1 MSRARTGGI
10 VCLIAS
16 AIVCLAWPAASSAQ
30 QCPPELDAA
39 KKALASAAP
48 AGAPRTLVGAR
59 EEIQSPRGQDIQSPR
74 GQDIQSPR
82 GQDIQSP
89 RGQEI
94 QSPRG
99 QDIQSPRG
107 QEIQSPRGQEIQ
119 SPRGQD
125 IQSPRGQEIQSPRG
139 QDIQS
144 PRGQEIQSPRDQD
157 IQSPRG
163 QEIQSPRGQEI
174 QSPRQDTQSPR
185 SEAGAKASGVS
196 PEQLIQESEAACK
209 AGDMALST
217 QKARAALEALK

>member
-59 EEIQSPRGQDIQSPR
+59 EE
-74 GQDIQSPR
+74 IQSPR